1 MSTKL
6 EFPILK
12 FSDEL
17 SPASING
24 WVGRCEDMYEAWLAT
39 QSTDKAIE
47 PRTLITLA
55 GLRMEE
61 PTAATWWNEN
71 RDELKKLASWETF
84 AQKVR
89 GRFVPANW
97 RMEALSAF
105 YNVEQGAL
113 PFPVF
118 AKQLQRARNTLA
130 SAGTGYA
137 INDSIFKNHLLF
149 RAHPI
154 LRLRVIGQQGFA
166 YADMMVDSLIANMS
180 STWASLIAERV
191 VKHLSPRPLCLRH
204 RLAPLTYAEKEAL
217 RAANGCY
224 HCRKTPQTPGW
235 VKHRSDTCPGDPA
248 RGIPP
253 RSAPA
258 VVAAVGP
265 PGFSSA
271 YEEGYT
277 AVAAV
282 MPPYDPSEDSS
293 FSTGTDDSDLSQR
306 DD

>member
-1 MSTKL
+1 M
-6 EFPILK
+6 
-12 FSDEL
+12 
-17 SPASING
+17 
-24 WVGRCEDMYEAWLAT
+24 
-39 QSTDKAIE
+39 
-47 PRTLITLA
+47 LA

-71 RDELKKLASWETF
+71 RDKLKKLASWETF

-89 GRFVPANW
+89 ALFVPANW
-97 RMEALSAF
+97 RMEALSTF
-105 YNVEQGAL
+105 YNVEQA
-113 PFPVF
+113 
-118 AKQLQRARNTLA
+118 RARNTLA
-130 SAGTGYA
+130 SPGMGYT

-149 RAHPI
+149 HTHPI
-154 LRLRVIGQQGFA
+154 LCLRVIGQQGFA
-166 YADMMVDSLIANMS
+166 YADMMVDGLITNMS

-191 VKHLSPRPLCLRH
+191 VKVSPVPPVSTALACASSSSSSAPLPTPPLFVTLSD
-204 RLAPLTYAEKEAL
+204 LAPLTYTEKEAL
-217 RAANGCY
+217 HTVNGCY
-224 HCRKTPQTPGW
+224 HCRKTPQMPSW

-248 RGIPP
+248 CGIPP
-253 RSAPA
+253 CSAPA

-293 FSTGTDDSDLSQR
+293 FLTGTDDSDLSHR